1 MDVAIVGTGFA
12 AEMHAK
18 NLTSLGHRI
27 AVVVDR
33 LDIRAARAFAEKW
46 GAESCSGDL
55 ADAFAPGIDFVHIC
69 TVPTSHY
76 EEVKA
81 ALLAGKNV
89 VCEKPLCLDPREAAE
104 LSKLAAERGL
114 INAVCFNIRF
124 YDACEKMK
132 ERLSGCGGLC
142 LAHGE
147 YLQEF
152 HALPDA
158 YTWRYKE
165 KIAGPMRAVT
175 EIGSHWFDMLR
186 YVTGSEV
193 ASVSAMFGMFT
204 PVRKLAGGMMY
215 MPDGGDDS
223 VFVSS
228 EDAALVT
235 FRMTNGAMGEVT
247 LSEVSHG
254 RTNKVTLELCG
265 RESSMWWDSE
275 DPYRLWSG
283 KKGSG
288 SALET
293 ASFTDGFG
301 ATFRDMF
308 TDIYTGSGR
317 SASFEDGR
325 RNAEICSAIYLSSRL
340 GGAQVDIKNEEDD
353 E

>member
-132 ERLSGCGGLC
+132 ERLSGCGRRR
-142 LAHGE
+142 E
-147 YLQEF
+147 RR
-152 HALPDA
+152 P
-158 YTWRYKE
+158 
-165 KIAGPMRAVT
+165 
-175 EIGSHWFDMLR
+175 
-186 YVTGSEV
+186 
-193 ASVSAMFGMFT
+193 
-204 PVRKLAGGMMY
+204 
-215 MPDGGDDS
+215 
-223 VFVSS
+223 
-228 EDAALVT
+228 
-235 FRMTNGAMGEVT
+235 
-247 LSEVSHG
+247 
-254 RTNKVTLELCG
+254 CG
-265 RESSMWWDSE
+265 R
-275 DPYRLWSG
+275 PRT
-283 KKGSG
+283 
-288 SALET
+288 SA
-293 ASFTDGFG
+293 AQP
-301 ATFRDMF
+301 
-308 TDIYTGSGR
+308 
-317 SASFEDGR
+317 R
-325 RNAEICSAIYLSSRL
+325 R
-340 GGAQVDIKNEEDD
+340 G
-353 E
+353 